1 MIVQLLHRLKIRSA
15 DGSET
20 LLKVIKNPMSRHL
33 PAGIRCYGMSQQGQ
47 LYSPV
52 HFAAQLPDNTPI
64 AFVIGAFAVGA
75 INPMD
80 HPYVS
85 VIKL

>member
-1 MIVQLLHRLKIRSA
+1 MKIRSA
-15 DGSET
+15 DGNET

-33 PAGIRCYGMSQQGQ
+33 PAGIRCYGMSQLGQ
-47 LYSPV
+47 LYSPI
-52 HFAAQLPDNTPI
+52 HFASQLPDDTPV

-75 INPMD
+75 INPID

-85 VIKL
+85 NIFF